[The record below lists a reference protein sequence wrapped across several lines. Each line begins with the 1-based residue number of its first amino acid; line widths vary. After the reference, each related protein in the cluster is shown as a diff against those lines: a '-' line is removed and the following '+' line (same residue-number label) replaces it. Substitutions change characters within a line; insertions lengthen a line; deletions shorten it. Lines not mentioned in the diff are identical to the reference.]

1 MNPWL
6 QHQQHQHHYHFL
18 CLTSKPVITDHQTTL
33 ILPHTD
39 GPTVGDQSGVAVRC
53 HLPPSSSL
61 SPSSLCSSNPLHDVT
76 ENSSFH
82 SGHSTPSAVVLHCS
96 AAWKVKEVKQEE
108 LQESFCFRLQ
118 GRLPAVKQS
127 GGKYDLWIEPLQR
140 VQWLKAEG
148 EEGEEEAV
156 GMSAL
161 CDGWREVDLESRRPI
176 SKTLVPF

>member
-1 MNPWL
+1 MAAASAASASLSFPLSDIKACDYRSSDYTHSATHRWTN
-6 QHQQHQHHYHFL
+6 
-18 CLTSKPVITDHQTTL
+18 
-33 ILPHTD
+33 
-39 GPTVGDQSGVAVRC
+39 SGRSVRSC
-53 HLPPSSSL
+53 SQMPPPPPSSL

-127 GGKYDLWIEPLQR
+127 GGKYDL
-140 VQWLKAEG
+140 
-148 EEGEEEAV
+148 
-156 GMSAL
+156 
-161 CDGWREVDLESRRPI
+161 
-176 SKTLVPF
+176 